1 MAAQLSLRLL
11 GGFFLHAD
19 ARPRPLPV
27 RKAQALLEGL
37 EKTKEYVSPAELAAL
52 YTALGED
59 DRAFASLEKAYAA
72 HDVQL
77 QYLRV
82 DPMLDGLRPDPR
94 FQDLLRRV
102 GLAG

>member
-1 MAAQLSLRLL
+1 MPARMRELDPNHSLTRVDL
-11 GGFFLHAD
+11 
-19 ARPRPLPV
+19 
-27 RKAQALLEGL
+27 
-37 EKTKEYVSPAELAAL
+37 VSPAELAAL
-52 YTALGED
+52 YTTLGED